1 MMVKQGECEGIWD
14 LIATVGPKTN
24 VKSCWWSLVDWKVI
38 PTSMFCT
45 SDKCWVDMC
54 VADVVPCVSMCLTS
68 SSEPQLTS
76 LCRRILPSMGLIYFM

>member
-1 MMVKQGECEGIWD
+1 MEVFGI

-24 VKSCWWSLVDWKVI
+24 VKSCWWSLVD
-38 PTSMFCT
+38 CT

-54 VADVVPCVSMCLTS
+54 VADVVPFVSMCLTS
-68 SSEPQLTS
+68 SNKPQLIS